1 MIQIYS
7 KEEIEI
13 LREGGVILFRVLNTL
28 KDKTVEGVDTFTLNQ
43 VALDL
48 CKEYKAEPAFLNYKP
63 HGAPRPFPG
72 ALCISINDEIVH
84 GIPNEQNKVLKDGDV
99 VVLDMGIK
107 YKGMFT
113 DSAITV
119 VVGGDDKNPTGAKMI
134 EAATQALYNAIDI
147 IKPGVRT
154 GTVGHTIEQTVK
166 NAGTSGKKFSIPYEL
181 GGHGIGKT
189 IHEDP
194 FMPNFGKKGEG
205 PILRE
210 GMVLAIEPILTEKKP
225 QMKVLKDG
233 YTYVTTDKGL
243 SVHVEHTVVVTK
255 DGCEILTRE

>member
-7 KEEIEI
+7 KQEIDI
-13 LREGGVILFRVLNTL
+13 LQEGGKLLFDVLNSL
-28 KDKTVEGVDTFTLNQ
+28 KEKTVEGVDTKTLNQ
-43 VALDL
+43 YALDL
-48 CKEYKAEPAFLNYKP
+48 CKQYNAEPAFLNYKP

-72 ALCISINDEIVH
+72 ALCVSVNEEVVH
-84 GIPNEQNKVLKDGDV
+84 GIPNENNKVLKNGDV
-99 VVLDMGIK
+99 VVLDMGLL
-107 YKGMFT
+107 YKGMYT

-119 VVGGDDKNPTGAKMI
+119 VVGGDDKNKTGSKMI
-134 EAATQALYNAIDI
+134 EVANKALYAAIDAV
-147 IKPGVRT
+147 KPGVRT
-154 GTVGHTIEQTVK
+154 GTIGHIIEQTVK
-166 NAGTSGKKFSIPYEL
+166 KESKFSIPYEL

-225 QMKVLKDG
+225 QLKVLKDG
-233 YTYVTTDKGL
+233 YTYVTNDKGL
-243 SVHVEHTVVVTK
+243 SVHVEHTIVVTK
-255 DGCEILTRE
+255 DGCDILTTK